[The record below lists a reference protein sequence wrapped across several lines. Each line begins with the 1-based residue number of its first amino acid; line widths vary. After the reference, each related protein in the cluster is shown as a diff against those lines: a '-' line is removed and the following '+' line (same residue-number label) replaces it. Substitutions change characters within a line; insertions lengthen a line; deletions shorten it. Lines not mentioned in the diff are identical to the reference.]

1 MHIYYLNKKECELWK
16 EKFIYYI
23 RHVRWIYSIIKFN
36 HEDYNND
43 IIFLL
48 ILFLLIKKL

>member
-1 MHIYYLNKKECELWK
+1 MQIYYLNKKECELWK
-16 EKFIYYI
+16 EKFTYYI

-36 HEDYNND
+36 HEDYNKD

-48 ILFLLIKKL
+48 VLFLLIKKL